1 MWGIKCMTIEQ
12 LERRMAVGDVFAAGQ
27 IINDLYESWDTLNSV
42 EQKRLKEIEPVY
54 QKFALALITRETSRY
69 AYLGSH
75 FQGAV
80 GRA

>member
-1 MWGIKCMTIEQ
+1 MTIEQ

-27 IINDLYESWDTLNSV
+27 LINDLYEIWDTLNSV
-42 EQKRLKEIEPVY
+42 EQKRLNEIEPVY
-54 QKFALALITRETSRY
+54 QKFALALIARETMLH